1 MLPLDLHVLS
11 LQLAFILSQDQTLH
25 CKSIFS
31 SVKMIFL
38 LCSGCRKFIDLIQIP
53 IVSSNIAALETSID
67 GSIFYLYYLYCL
79 SIFQRTCCFRFKSGC
94 KGKGFIF
101 NYQTFSEVFFYFF
114 LFTHFSGSLCERERM
129 YKRKTKA
136 VFFANRTAKIRT
148 LFIIIQNFSEVFLF
162 FSLSALSLFHYVNSA
177 RLSSLGKRV
186 QKYTLLVYNPNILNY
201 FFEVFLKESAKTLKD
216 NDVVEHI
223 FLS

>member
-1 MLPLDLHVLS
+1 
-11 LQLAFILSQDQTLH
+11 
-25 CKSIFS
+25 
-31 SVKMIFL
+31 MIFL
-38 LCSGCRKFIDLIQIP
+38 LCSGRRKFIDLIQIP

-148 LFIIIQNFSEVFLF
+148 LFIILQNFLEVFLF
-162 FSLSALSLFHYVNSA
+162 FSLSAISLFHYVNSA

-186 QKYTLLVYNPNILNY
+186 QKYTLLVYNPNILNS
-201 FFEVFLKESAKTLKD
+201 FFEVFLKEYAKVLKD

-223 FLS
+223 FFIMSGLGAETVHMRHIIISHAGA

>member
-53 IVSSNIAALETSID
+53 IVSSNIAALETSIE

-101 NYQTFSEVFFYFF
+101 NYQTFSEVFFIFFF
-114 LFTHFSGSLCERERM
+114 LLISQAL
-129 YKRKTKA
+129 Y
-136 VFFANRTAKIRT
+136 AKGKECIKEKQRP
-148 LFIIIQNFSEVFLF
+148 
-162 FSLSALSLFHYVNSA
+162 FSLRIGLQ
-177 RLSSLGKRV
+177 R
-186 QKYTLLVYNPNILNY
+186 
-201 FFEVFLKESAKTLKD
+201 
-216 NDVVEHI
+216 
-223 FLS
+223 

>member
-1 MLPLDLHVLS
+1 RIKL
-11 LQLAFILSQDQTLH
+11 FIVKVS
-25 CKSIFS
+25 FS
-31 SVKMIFL
+31 SVKMIFCSVQDAVNL
-38 LCSGCRKFIDLIQIP
+38 LTLFKYLF
-53 IVSSNIAALETSID
+53 SSNVLLLSRTSID

-101 NYQTFSEVFFYFF
+101 NYQTFSEVFLFF

-148 LFIIIQNFSEVFLF
+148 LFIILQNFLEVFLF
-162 FSLSALSLFHYVNSA
+162 FSLSAISLFHYVNSA

-186 QKYTLLVYNPNILNY
+186 QKYALLVYNPNILNY